1 MKLLFAT
8 SNAGKLRELREL
20 VGSLFEVVSP
30 ADVPGLPDIVEDEQ
44 TFEGNARKK
53 AVACARASGLP
64 SLADDSGLCVDALG
78 GGPGVKSAR
87 YASGSDGQRSA
98 KLLEEMSGVP
108 EAQRGAEFRCALC
121 LALPNG
127 EQVIETGECAGRIAT
142 AARGQNGFGYDPI
155 FVLSKLGKTMA
166 ELTPDQKSQI
176 SHRGEAFRRMK
187 PHLVALAE
195 GKSIRGD
202 HLR

>member
-8 SNAGKLRELREL
+8 RNAGKLRELRNL
-20 VGSLFEVVSP
+20 VGSLFEIVSP
-30 ADVPGLPDIVEDEQ
+30 AEVPGLPEVVEDEQ

-53 AVACARASGLP
+53 AVAYARASGLP

-78 GGPGVKSAR
+78 GRPGVQSAR
-87 YASGSDGQRSA
+87 YAPGNDAQRIA

-108 EAQRGAEFRCALC
+108 EARRNAEFRCALC

-127 EQVIETGECAGRIAT
+127 EQVIETGRCAGRIGT
-142 AARGQNGFGYDPI
+142 VARGDYGFGYDPI
-155 FVLSKLGKTMA
+155 FLLTPLDTTMA
-166 ELTPDQKSQI
+166 ELPPEQKAQI

-187 PHLVALAE
+187 PHLFALAE
-195 GKSIRGD
+195 GKSIR
-202 HLR
+202 

>member
-8 SNAGKLRELREL
+8 SNEGKLRELRKL
-20 VGSLFEVVSP
+20 VGSSFEIVSLV
-30 ADVPGLPDIVEDEQ
+30 DVGGPPNVVEDEQ

-53 AVACARASGLP
+53 ALACARASGLP

-78 GGPGVKSAR
+78 GRPGVQSSR
-87 YASGSDGQRSA
+87 YAPGGDAQRIA
-98 KLLEEMSGVP
+98 KLLEEMKGVP

-127 EQVIETGECAGRIAT
+127 EQVIETGRCQGQIGT
-142 AARGQNGFGYDPI
+142 APRGHNGFGYDPI
-155 FVLSKLGKTMA
+155 FVLPQPGKTMA
-166 ELTPDQKSQI
+166 ELTPEQKSQI

-187 PHLVALAE
+187 PHLLALANGE
-195 GKSIRGD
+195 PISSNVGN
-202 HLR
+202 